1 MTVKLS
7 AHVNNIALH
16 HMVFALPF
24 AYMSAFL
31 AARNSPPWHELFW
44 ITLAIAGARSAAM
57 ALDNLA
63 DLKFDRQQ
71 PRLGYRAMVQGRIG
85 KKEALASILLYL
97 GVFLFAVLQL
107 RPICFKLLPL
117 AVVPFVIYPYTKRF
131 TWLCHWILG
140 GAIAMAPA
148 GAWVAVTGEI
158 TRPMVILC
166 TAVALWIGAFDA
178 VYGSQDEAFDKEH
191 HLHSL
196 AVRFG
201 AKNAL
206 RICRVLHGLSI
217 LLFFLLG
224 ILLHLMWLY
233 YVGVIIAALTLLY
246 QHHIVR
252 ADDFHRVTQV
262 YFMRNGVVSMA
273 MFLFTVLSL
282 WIS

>member
-1 MTVKLS
+1 MNKLE

-31 AARNSPPWHELFW
+31 AARASPPWHVMGW
-44 ITLAIAGARSAAM
+44 ITIAIAGARSAAM
-57 ALDNLA
+57 ALDNWA

-85 KKEALASILLYL
+85 NREAIFSMLLYL

-107 RPICFKLLPL
+107 RPICLKLLPI
-117 AVVPFVIYPYTKRF
+117 AVASFVIYPYTKRF
-131 TWLCHWILG
+131 TWLCHLWLG

-148 GAWVAVTGEI
+148 GAWVAVTGGIDEA
-158 TRPMVILC
+158 MVILC
-166 TAVALWIGAFDA
+166 AAVALWIGAFDA
-178 VYGSQDEAFDKEH
+178 VYGAQDEDFDRAH

-206 RICRVLHGLSI
+206 RICRGLHGLSI
-217 LLFFLLG
+217 LLFIVLG
-224 ILLHLMWLY
+224 AMLQLTWLY
-233 YVGVIIAALTLLY
+233 YVGVGVAGLTLLY
-246 QHHIVR
+246 QHAVVR
-252 ADDFHRVTQV
+252 ADDFHNVTQK

-273 MFLFTVLSL
+273 MFLFTVLSMKG
-282 WIS
+282 